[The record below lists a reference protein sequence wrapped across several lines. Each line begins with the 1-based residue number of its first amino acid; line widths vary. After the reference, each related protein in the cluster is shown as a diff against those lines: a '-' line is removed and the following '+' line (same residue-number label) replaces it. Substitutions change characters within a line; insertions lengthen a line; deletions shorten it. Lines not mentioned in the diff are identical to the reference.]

1 MKRSLTGVTMDI
13 RHEQRIRI
21 MQVLYNQ
28 DVRQISLDEAL
39 LVVSP
44 FEDIATKCS
53 NILAQMP
60 TLDALIESN
69 LTGWTLSRLNA
80 VDRAIL
86 RLSVFEMT
94 EEKLPAAIVIDQ
106 AIELSK
112 EYSETDDTLT
122 SKFNNKVLD
131 TIKQSVKY
139 E

>member
-1 MKRSLTGVTMDI
+1 MDI

-44 FEDIATKCS
+44 FEDISTKCRH
-53 NILAQMP
+53 ILAQLP
-60 TLDALIESN
+60 TLDALIEAN
-69 LTGWTLSRLNA
+69 LTGWTLARLNA

-86 RLSVFEMT
+86 RLSVYELT
-94 EEKLPAAIVIDQ
+94 NEQLPAAIVIDQ

-131 TIKQSVKY
+131 TIRQSVKY

>member
-1 MKRSLTGVTMDI
+1 MDI

-39 LVVSP
+39 LVVTP
-44 FEDIATKCS
+44 FDDIALKCG
-53 NILAQMP
+53 NIVAQYA
-60 TLDALIESN
+60 TIDALIESH
-69 LTGWTLSRLNA
+69 LTGWTLARLNA

-86 RLSVFEMT
+86 RLSVYELT
-94 EEKLPAAIVIDQ
+94 NEPLPAAIVIDQ

-131 TIKQSVKY
+131 TIRQAVKH

>member
-1 MKRSLTGVTMDI
+1 MDI

-44 FEDIATKCS
+44 FEDIATKCHL
-53 NILAQMP
+53 ILAQLP
-60 TLDALIESN
+60 TLDALIEAH
-69 LTGWTLSRLNA
+69 LTGWTLARLNA

-86 RLSVFEMT
+86 RLSVYELT
-94 EEKLPAAIVIDQ
+94 NEDLPAAIVIDQ

-112 EYSETDDTLT
+112 EYSETDDILT

>member
-1 MKRSLTGVTMDI
+1 MDI

>member
-1 MKRSLTGVTMDI
+1 MDI

-28 DVRQISLDEAL
+28 DVRQIPLEEAL

-44 FEDIATKCS
+44 FEDITTKCHL
-53 NILAQMP
+53 ILAQLP
-60 TLDALIESN
+60 TLDALIEAH
-69 LTGWTLSRLNA
+69 LTGWTLARLNA

-86 RLSVFEMT
+86 RLSVYELT
-94 EEKLPAAIVIDQ
+94 NEDLPAAIVIDQ

-131 TIKQSVKY
+131 TIRQSVKY

>member
-1 MKRSLTGVTMDI
+1 MDI

-44 FEDIATKCS
+44 FEDIAPKCTK
-53 NILAQMP
+53 ILAQMP
-60 TLDALIESN
+60 TLDALIEAN

-94 EEKLPAAIVIDQ
+94 QEKLPAAIVIDQ

>member
-1 MKRSLTGVTMDI
+1 MMDR

-28 DVRQISLDEAL
+28 DVRQISLEEAL

-44 FEDIATKCS
+44 TEDISSKC
-53 NILAQMP
+53 NHILAQQP
-60 TLDALIESN
+60 TLDALIESH

-86 RLSVFEMT
+86 RLSVYELT
-94 EEKLPAAIVIDQ
+94 NESTPAAVVIDQ

-122 SKFNNKVLD
+122 SKFNNKLLD
-131 TIKQSVKY
+131 TIRQSVQH

>member
-1 MKRSLTGVTMDI
+1 MDI

-39 LVVSP
+39 LVVTP
-44 FEDIATKCS
+44 FDDIAVKCG
-53 NILAQMP
+53 NIVAQYP
-60 TLDALIESN
+60 TIDSLIESH
-69 LTGWTLSRLNA
+69 LTGWTLARLNA

-86 RLSVFEMT
+86 RLSVYELT
-94 EEKLPAAIVIDQ
+94 NEPLPAAIVIDQ

-131 TIKQSVKY
+131 TIRQAVKH